1 MSGPATAAVLA
12 PSPGTARAA
21 RIAPVQTQ
29 PMADPIPCG
38 ICRLHDA
45 IAAGESAAE
54 LLIHRQGPWLL
65 RHHPL
70 PAPLPGWLLLDSVRH
85 LGGAVD
91 FEPDEAVAY
100 GPMLQ
105 RASALVRQLSGCDRV
120 YAIAFGEGARHLH
133 VHLIPRHGDDPDSEA
148 WTVADLYRAMTQGQ
162 RPPADPGAVVELVRR
177 ARALVTAW

>member
-1 MSGPATAAVLA
+1 MPGPAPAA
-12 PSPGTARAA
+12 P
-21 RIAPVQTQ
+21 IAPVQTQ

-45 IAAGESAAE
+45 IAAGGAEAE
-54 LLIHRQGPWLL
+54 LLIHRQGPWVL

-85 LGGAVD
+85 LGGAAD
-91 FEPDEAVAY
+91 FEPAEAAAY
-100 GPMLQ
+100 GSMLQ

-133 VHLIPRHGDDPDSEA
+133 VHLIPRHGDDPASES
-148 WTVADLYRAMTQGQ
+148 WKVADLYRAMVDGQ
-162 RPPADPGAVVELVRR
+162 RPPADPESVADLVRR
-177 ARALVTAW
+177 AREITAAW